1 MLYGDSFVY
10 MSVLLDRGYGKIYN
24 GKVNALLHFY
34 TTRAAQTFDCAAQ
47 VGAELRYN
55 IKLFQS
61 TDIIYRTFILY
72 SLSEKNAR

>member
-10 MSVLLDRGYGKIYN
+10 MSVLSDRVYGKICN
-24 GKVNALLHFY
+24 GKVNALLHNY

-47 VGAELRYN
+47 VGAEPINNMELISIHRCYH
-55 IKLFQS
+55 
-61 TDIIYRTFILY
+61 RTFILY

>member
-55 IKLFQS
+55 IK
-61 TDIIYRTFILY
+61 IIYRTFILY

>member
-10 MSVLLDRGYGKIYN
+10 MSVLLDRGYGEIYN

-55 IKLFQS
+55 IK
-61 TDIIYRTFILY
+61 IISIH
-72 SLSEKNAR
+72 

>member
-10 MSVLLDRGYGKIYN
+10 MSILSDRGYGKIYN

-47 VGAELRYN
+47 VGAEPIR
-55 IKLFQS
+55 
-61 TDIIYRTFILY
+61 
-72 SLSEKNAR
+72 SEERRVGKECRSRWSPYH